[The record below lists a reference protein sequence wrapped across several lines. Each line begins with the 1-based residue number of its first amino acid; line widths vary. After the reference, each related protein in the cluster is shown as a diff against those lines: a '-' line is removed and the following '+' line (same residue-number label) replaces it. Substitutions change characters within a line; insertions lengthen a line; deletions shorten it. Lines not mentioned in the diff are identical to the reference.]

1 MSVLL
6 RNSCQE
12 FCVTGLL
19 SGSFRTLSVTQSSFL
34 AGLRFIVQRG
44 PVLGSERPCAKPLL
58 TGFAAKSSKATTIRP
73 TCTTIGG
80 LPFWTWLTKYRLQS
94 IAYKVLTSWKS
105 WNIVRALP

>member
-80 LPFWTWLTKYRLQS
+80 LPFGHRWQS